1 MDQNRG
7 NWYILTGLILGLIL
21 GVVYS
26 WVISPISQV
35 DTHPRLLRTDYK
47 DIYRS
52 LISRAYQSNN
62 NLPRAEARLELMG
75 DDEPALALAAQAQ
88 RFLAEGGDNEMAII
102 LANLSAAIQNA
113 ELKNNPVPPTV
124 TAADP
129 EITSTKLSV
138 PKPSSD
144 NVSSSIPK
152 YTDTIPSITL

>member
-7 NWYILTGLILGLIL
+7 NWYILTALILGLIV

-35 DTHPRLLRTDYK
+35 DTHPSLLRTDYK

-62 NLPRAEARLELMG
+62 NLPRAEARLELIG

-88 RFLAEGGDNEMAII
+88 ISE
-102 LANLSAAIQNA
+102 
-113 ELKNNPVPPTV
+113 
-124 TAADP
+124 P
-129 EITSTKLSV
+129 EV
-138 PKPSSD
+138 
-144 NVSSSIPK
+144 
-152 YTDTIPSITL
+152 